1 MSISDWSSDVCS
13 SDLFA
18 YSGTQSVIDIRAIPT
33 AAVERIEI
41 VADGASAIYGADA
54 VAGVVNIL
62 LRKDYEGVTTSARL
76 GGSTDGGNF
85 QQQYNLLG
93 GAKWSGGGFMAT
105 YDYFDNS
112 AILARDRSYTATS
125 NPASTLY
132 PSLKQIGRAHV

>member
-18 YSGTQSVIDIRAIPT
+18 YSGTQSVIDISAIPT

-62 LRKDYEGVTTSARL
+62 LHKDYEGVTTSARL

-85 QQQYNLLG
+85 HQQYNLLG
-93 GAKWSGGGFMAT
+93 GSKWTGGGLMAI
-105 YDYFDNS
+105 YDDLYNS
-112 AILARDRSYTATS
+112 TARQRQQRNT
-125 NPASTLY
+125 PQ
-132 PSLKQIGRAHV
+132 PQ